1 MTDVVYVVGRA
12 TGWNDNELRFSLRS
26 LAKYVTGIGQVFIV
40 GKIPAFVT
48 NVVELRWPDNYGCK
62 ERNIMEKVAY
72 ACGHPR
78 LSKRFLHVHDDHFA
92 LAPVDAGQVPNYA
105 GWVDLGNLAKLV
117 GRGNSWKESV
127 QNTADALAS
136 RGLTTWNFDIHT
148 PIIFDKDQYPEI
160 MDQYDWR
167 GTDRGFVVKSLYA
180 NTLGLEPTKISDIK
194 LNDRYEMPT
203 LVDKLKGRPWFSI
216 GNGALSQRFKNLLS
230 ELYPKPSPWERV

>member
-1 MTDVVYVVGRA
+1 MTDVVYVVGHA
-12 TGWNDNELRFSLRS
+12 TGWNDNELRFTLRS
-26 LAKYVTGIGQVFIV
+26 LARYVTGIGQVFIV

-78 LSKRFLHVHDDHFA
+78 LSKQFLHVHDDHFA

-105 GWVDLGNLAKLV
+105 GWVDLGALAKSV
-117 GRGNSWKESV
+117 GRGNPWKVSV
-127 QNTADALAS
+127 QNTADALTS
-136 RGLTTWNFDIHT
+136 QGLTSWNFDIHT

-160 MDQYDWR
+160 MDRYDWR

-180 NTLGLEPTKISDIK
+180 NTLGLAPTMISDVK
-194 LNDRYEMPT
+194 LNDRYELPV
-203 LVDKLKGRPWFSI
+203 LVDKLRGRPWFSI
-216 GNGALSQRFKNLLS
+216 GNGALSQRFKNFLS